1 MTRPILVVAC
11 KARDLSA
18 TLAESIRVDI
28 HQQIDD
34 LIAGSQRCEYVLTE
48 AGEDALR
55 ERLVADVEPRFSA
68 ELDTREEP

>member
-11 KARDLSA
+11 KARDLTD

-28 HQQIDD
+28 HRQLDD
-34 LIAGSQRCEYVLTE
+34 LIAGSERCAFVLTE

-55 ERLVADVEPRFSA
+55 ER
-68 ELDTREEP
+68 DTREIDNG